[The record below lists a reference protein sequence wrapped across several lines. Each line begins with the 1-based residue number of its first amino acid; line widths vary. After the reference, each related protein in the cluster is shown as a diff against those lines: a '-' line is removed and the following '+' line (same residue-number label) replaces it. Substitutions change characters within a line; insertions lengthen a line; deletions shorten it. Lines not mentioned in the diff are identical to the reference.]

1 MEFYKSFHY
10 NFSKMYKVFTFKKQL
25 NKIFFIAF
33 FATSFNIFFNILII
47 SKMNK
52 LIDILENR
60 ETRQNLQNRENLEK
74 KDEDEG
80 Q

>member
-1 MEFYKSFHY
+1 MEFYKLFHF
-10 NFSKMYKVFTFKKQL
+10 NFSKMYKVFTFKRQL

-33 FATSFNIFFNILII
+33 FATTINIFFNILII

-52 LIDILENR
+52 LIDILDK
-60 ETRQNLQNRENLEK
+60 RENLEK
-74 KDEDEG
+74 KDENKDEHEG